1 MGPPP
6 VVALI
11 NSSPDVVDMIRIT
24 MEQAGIVLVS
34 SMTHEIRDGEVDIEA
49 FITQHDP
56 KVILYDIA
64 PPYEANWLLFQHI
77 SNMPAMKG
85 RHFIVTTTNER
96 HVRELAGTNQPLFEI
111 VGKPYDLEQ
120 LASAVTEAVSSL
132 DHPPQRLVRKDA

>member
-1 MGPPP
+1 MTPPP

-34 SMTHEIRDGEVDIEA
+34 TFTHEVRDGVVDIQA
-49 FITQHDP
+49 FVRQHDP

-77 SNMPAMKG
+77 CSMPALKG

-96 HVRELAGTNQPLFEI
+96 HVRDLAGRSQPLYEI
-111 VGKPYDLEQ
+111 VGKPYDLER
-120 LASAVTEAVSSL
+120 LAEAVTEAVSSL
-132 DHPPQRLVRKDA
+132 DRPPARLPRRDA